1 MDNSEADLFI
11 GINTGSEQIGGISR
25 ADASIRGVFGEIALV
40 EGRAMQAHANARQ
53 GMLMVVGACQGLPP
67 ALGSTVDILR
77 VDRHLPT
84 GLPSFL
90 PSRTPTQR

>member
-40 EGRAMQAHANARQ
+40 EGRAVQTHA
-53 GMLMVVGACQGLPP
+53 MH
-67 ALGSTVDILR
+67 
-77 VDRHLPT
+77 DRA
-84 GLPSFL
+84 
-90 PSRTPTQR
+90 